1 MKQVRLQP
9 EAFELKSPLLNTGC
23 IVSTICPH
31 SFYVD
36 PGEALHHQAVE
47 GCKNWFEREQ
57 LLQSLIFLLEYI
69 TTTIVIGVA
78 ARKSAPAML
87 CPRIATIYSSFR

>member
-1 MKQVRLQP
+1 MRLRVLWGLASSSTLSGIQGTITERGFLMKQVRLQP

-47 GCKNWFEREQ
+47 GCKN
-57 LLQSLIFLLEYI
+57 
-69 TTTIVIGVA
+69 
-78 ARKSAPAML
+78 
-87 CPRIATIYSSFR
+87 